1 MHMRH
6 LTATLALLMLP
17 FGTIIG
23 QKIDRE
29 KLGYFNYVQPPAST
43 ELVEAEYYMMKI
55 ELDDNDAYRR
65 QIAQQN
71 FDGGRFKLADADDEP
86 DFTVEVREGT
96 YSYGSPEKK
105 SYDNEGETFY
115 YYMGT
120 VKYHFTLEVLNSA
133 GDEVFRDDVRGSEK
147 MRADASGSLSVAN
160 DYYVKKKTQIRQ
172 DIMVQQVKELEEKFH
187 DHFSDVNKTIHL
199 NHVLVKGKKFE
210 YPEFNKAA
218 GDLIRIYDILK
229 ISGESTDESNEL
241 LTNTISFFEE
251 YVKDA
256 TPEDEKSMK
265 NVDVTAA
272 AYYNLGIA
280 SFFVGNYE
288 SAKVAL
294 EKAASYDDKIMYDVK
309 HLTSVCADL
318 AARTGLTYFN

>member
-1 MHMRH
+1 MRY
-6 LTATLALLMLP
+6 LSAALALLFLP
-17 FGTIIG
+17 FSNIYG

-29 KLGYFNYVQPPAST
+29 KLGYFNYVQPPASS
-43 ELVEAEYYMMKI
+43 ELAEAEYYMMKV

-71 FDGGRFKLADADDEP
+71 FDGGIFKLADADDDP
-86 DFTVEVREGT
+86 DFTISIREGT

-105 SYDNEGETFY
+105 SYDNEGERFY
-115 YYMGT
+115 YYMGN
-120 VKYHFTLEVLNSA
+120 VKYHFTLEVVNSA
-133 GDEVFRDDVRGSEK
+133 GEEVFRDDVRGSEK

-160 DYYVKKKTQIRQ
+160 DYYVKKKTQVRQ
-172 DIMVQQVKELEEKFH
+172 DIMVKQVKELEEIFH

-199 NHVLVKGKKFE
+199 NHVLVKEKKFE
-210 YPEFNKAA
+210 YPEFNQAA

-229 ISGESTDESNEL
+229 VSGESTDESNEL
-241 LTNTISFFEE
+241 LNNSISFFEE

-265 NVDVTAA
+265 NADVTAA
-272 AYYNLGIA
+272 AYYNLGI
-280 SFFVGNYE
+280 SNFFVGNYE
-288 SAKVAL
+288 NAKVAL

-309 HLTSVCADL
+309 HLTSVCTDL